1 MTDFLTKEK
10 TMSEQTLTAANEA
23 IFHLQL
29 DTNEAVRYVTKTARV
44 DPKSAAQAIKEI
56 MTGYKNR
63 Q

>member
-1 MTDFLTKEK
+1 
-10 TMSEQTLTAANEA
+10 MSEQTLNAANEA

-29 DTNEAVRYVTKTARV
+29 DTNEAVRYVIKHAKV
-44 DPKSAAQAIKEI
+44 DPKSAGHAIKEV